1 MSLTRRSNRD
11 RNAHVVYTP
20 SRDVK
25 QDNRAFTS
33 TIKAPYK
40 LNLNKSAQSKSNAA
54 NKDSHMKYE
63 LKHDNLVMEL
73 SAACYEQFKSTVIG
87 CLVTNNLSYTTTKK
101 SESNKLVV
109 DESISVKNQNK
120 KQLYRINWYNTQ
132 CRLVVNGHALKR
144 FVTDILPD
152 VTHILSTNI
161 NYDELN
167 CLIEQVC
174 SQVIQSSET
183 GGLKSP
189 AADTTQSNTVATLVN
204 AKMIPSPRN
213 DSTPQSGPDNIVPPI
228 SITQQKKHPNNKY
241 CH

>member
-1 MSLTRRSNRD
+1 
-11 RNAHVVYTP
+11 
-20 SRDVK
+20 
-25 QDNRAFTS
+25 
-33 TIKAPYK
+33 
-40 LNLNKSAQSKSNAA
+40 
-54 NKDSHMKYE
+54 
-63 LKHDNLVMEL
+63 
-73 SAACYEQFKSTVIG
+73 
-87 CLVTNNLSYTTTKK
+87 
-101 SESNKLVV
+101 
-109 DESISVKNQNK
+109 
-120 KQLYRINWYNTQ
+120 
-132 CRLVVNGHALKR
+132 VNGHALKR

-174 SQVIQSSET
+174 TQVIQSSET

-204 AKMIPSPRN
+204 PKMIPSPRN

-228 SITQQKKHPNNKY
+228 SITQQKKHPSNKY